1 MNPGTYY
8 EYRRADGVF
17 TGRRITLAPF
27 DAQKLADF
35 IHEGCTAYWGIVD
48 RKTQRCQEITDDFGN
63 TVQQLVP
70 YTPPPKPW
78 EVRSVLIVR
87 TQLLERM
94 DADLAELD
102 KRVARPAGEIAEA
115 LASSATPPA
124 AALSKLQA
132 VNAQKAQIRTARA
145 IAAAVDNDAG
155 ADGIAAL
162 DAITWDAP

>member
-1 MNPGTYY
+1 MSNTYY
-8 EYRRADGVF
+8 IYRRDDGVF
-17 TGRRITLAPF
+17 TGQRITLAPF
-27 DAQKLADF
+27 DAAKLAAFTPD
-35 IHEGCTAYWGIVD
+35 GCAAYCGVVD

-78 EVRSVLIVR
+78 EVRSVLLVR

-102 KRVARPAGEIAEA
+102 KHVARPAGEIAEA
-115 LASSATPPA
+115 LASGSTPPA
-124 AALSKLQA
+124 AAVSKLQA
-132 VNAQKAQIRTARA
+132 VNAQKAQIRAARA
-145 IAAAVDNDAG
+145 IAAAVPDDAG

-162 DAITWDAP
+162 DAITWP